1 MMSAKRQTHREPRR
15 SSAPQTPRELLKS
28 PALICGLGNP
38 GEKYAHTRHN
48 IGFAVIDALARR
60 YDVRYWKSEAG
71 CQTALITVTGSSGL
85 TGTSAQSFSSRNAG
99 GQSSNG
105 QNTGSQNTSNQGSN
119 RRSNGQKR
127 EVLLAKPQDFMNT
140 SGGPLSKL
148 ARARRISPADILV
161 VHDEVDLEEGR
172 TRVRAG
178 GGLNAHN
185 GLRSIADKLGT
196 RDFMRLQCGIGRPPG
211 RMKVADYVL
220 RELKGATLE
229 EFLVTVEVAADEVEK
244 LLKTSTQAAETN
256 GIKIDGV
263 YKC

>member
-1 MMSAKRQTHREPRR
+1 MKANRQ
-15 SSAPQTPRELLKS
+15 PQTISASLKAPS
-28 PALICGLGNP
+28 LVCGLGNP

-71 CQTALITVTGSSGL
+71 CLVT
-85 TGTSAQSFSSRNAG
+85 TIIVTDADAQR
-99 GQSSNG
+99 Q
-105 QNTGSQNTSNQGSN
+105 
-119 RRSNGQKR
+119 

-148 ARARRISPADILV
+148 AQARRISPANILV
-161 VHDEVDLEEGR
+161 VHDEVDLAAGSIR
-172 TRVRAG
+172 TRAG

-185 GLRSIADKLGT
+185 GLRSIADKFGT
-196 RDFMRLQCGIGRPPG
+196 RNFMRLQCGIGRPPG

-220 RELKGATLE
+220 KELKGTALE

-244 LLKTSTQAAETN
+244 LLKTSTQAAGTN
-256 GIKIDGV
+256 GIKIERRL
-263 YKC
+263 

>member
-1 MMSAKRQTHREPRR
+1 MRTQRQTHHGPRK
-15 SSAPQTPRELLKS
+15 SSVPQAPRELLES
-28 PALICGLGNP
+28 PVLICGLGNP

-71 CQTALITVTGSSGL
+71 CQTALITITGASAF
-85 TGTSAQSFSSRNAG
+85 TGTSAQSPD
-99 GQSSNG
+99 G
-105 QNTGSQNTSNQGSN
+105 QNTGSQGSN
-119 RRSNGQKR
+119 GRSNGQKR

-148 ARARRISPADILV
+148 ARAHGILPAQILV

-172 TRVRAG
+172 IRVLAG

-211 RMKVADYVL
+211 RMAVADYVL
-220 RELKGATLE
+220 RELKGTSLE
-229 EFLVTVEVAADEVEK
+229 AFCITAEVAADEVERLIRSSEQNTAK
-244 LLKTSTQAAETN
+244 
-256 GIKIDGV
+256 
-263 YKC
+263 

>member
-1 MMSAKRQTHREPRR
+1 MSAKRQTHREPRR

-71 CQTALITVTGSSGL
+71 CQTALITVTGTSG
-85 TGTSAQSFSSRNAG
+85 QSPDGQNAG
-99 GQSSNG
+99 S
-105 QNTGSQNTSNQGSN
+105 QNTGSQGSN
-119 RRSNGQKR
+119 GRSNGQKR

-148 ARARRISPADILV
+148 ARAHGILPAQILI
-161 VHDEVDLEEGR
+161 VHDEVDLEEGHI
-172 TRVRAG
+172 RVRAG

-196 RDFMRLQCGIGRPPG
+196 RDFMRLQCGIGRPAG
-211 RMKVADYVL
+211 RMAVADYVL
-220 RELKGATLE
+220 RELKGTSLE
-229 EFLVTVEVAADEVEK
+229 TFCITAEVAADEVEQLIRSSEQNTAK
-244 LLKTSTQAAETN
+244 QDKANQART
-256 GIKIDGV
+256 
-263 YKC
+263 

>member
-1 MMSAKRQTHREPRR
+1 MMSAQRQTHHGPRR
-15 SSAPQTPRELLKS
+15 SSTPQAPRELLES
-28 PALICGLGNP
+28 PTLICGLGNP
-38 GEKYAHTRHN
+38 GEKYVHTRHN

-71 CQTALITVTGSSGL
+71 CLVT
-85 TGTSAQSFSSRNAG
+85 TIIVTDADAQR
-99 GQSSNG
+99 Q
-105 QNTGSQNTSNQGSN
+105 
-119 RRSNGQKR
+119 

-148 ARARRISPADILV
+148 AQARRISPADILV
-161 VHDEVDLEEGR
+161 VHDEVDLAAGSIR
-172 TRVRAG
+172 TRAG

-185 GLRSIADKLGT
+185 GLRSIADKFGT

-220 RELKGATLE
+220 KELKGTALE

-244 LLKTSTQAAETN
+244 LLKTSTQAAGTN
-256 GIKIDGV
+256 GIKIERRL
-263 YKC
+263 